1 VKDLY
6 NGNKTLM
13 KKYFIKIWKDIP
25 CFGAERRINT
35 EKMTILAKVIYR
47 FNTISIKMPMTFFT
61 EIEKKKS
68 QNSYGGT
75 KDQNSQSTLKGG
87 INAVV
92 FTIPDLKT

>member
-1 VKDLY
+1 
-6 NGNKTLM
+6 
-13 KKYFIKIWKDIP
+13 
-25 CFGAERRINT
+25 
-35 EKMTILAKVIYR
+35 
-47 FNTISIKMPMTFFT
+47 MPMTFFT